1 MDALVVVVAEY
12 DDTLAGF
19 GGGVCLGSE
28 RVGVGV
34 PAGHLARLFH
44 PFRLRVDLVADVACD
59 LDGEVSSGCGN
70 TVLVLVNGE
79 DDVGGALSYLDGC
92 AGFPVGGLDGD
103 RGGALRDG
111 SVLLGGD
118 SNLSIAATVGF
129 IQLRPRCA

>member
-44 PFRLRVDLVADVACD
+44 PFRLRVDLVADVARD
-59 LDGEVSSGCGN
+59 LDGERLSRSGHIELI
-70 TVLVLVNGE
+70 LVDGE
-79 DDVGGALSYLDGC
+79 YYIGA
-92 AGFPVGGLDGD
+92 GLPH
-103 RGGALRDG
+103 RDG
-111 SVLLGGD
+111 LLDAAVRGGD
-118 SNLSIAATVGF
+118 SDGACS
-129 IQLRPRCA
+129 

>member
-28 RVGVGV
+28 RVGVHV
-34 PAGHLARLFH
+34 SAVCLVRLFH
-44 PFRLRVDLVADVACD
+44 PFRLRVDLVADVARD

-79 DDVGGALSYLDGC
+79 YYSGT
-92 AGFPVGGLDGD
+92 GLPH
-103 RGGALRDG
+103 RDG
-111 SVLLGGD
+111 LLDAAVRGGD
-118 SNLSIAATVGF
+118 SDGACS
-129 IQLRPRCA
+129 

>member
-1 MDALVVVVAEY
+1 M
-12 DDTLAGF
+12 
-19 GGGVCLGSE
+19 
-28 RVGVGV
+28 R
-34 PAGHLARLFH
+34 
-44 PFRLRVDLVADVACD
+44 D

-92 AGFPVGGLDGD
+92 AGFSVGGLDGD

-111 SVLLGGD
+111 SVLFGGD

>member
-44 PFRLRVDLVADVACD
+44 PFRLRVDLVADVVRD

-79 DDVGGALSYLDGC
+79 DDVGGALGYLDGC
-92 AGFPVGGLDGD
+92 AGFSVGGLECDG
-103 RGGALRDG
+103 GGALCCCC
-111 SVLLGGD
+111 VFFCGGCHMCVP
-118 SNLSIAATVGF
+118 AATCRANLHPV
-129 IQLRPRCA
+129 RT